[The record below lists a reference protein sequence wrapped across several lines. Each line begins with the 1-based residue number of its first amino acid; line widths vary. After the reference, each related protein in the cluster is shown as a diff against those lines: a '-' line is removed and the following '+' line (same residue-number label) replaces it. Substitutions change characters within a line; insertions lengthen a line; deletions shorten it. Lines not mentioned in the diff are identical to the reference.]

1 MSRRNYIHTMDALI
15 HGYSNFVS
23 GSTFAGEPMVAPA
36 ISMGTSVIADEP
48 VNRYTS
54 RTAVPV
60 TPSFAEERSVQAPML
75 LVESE
80 ADKAE
85 RLNAQTARETASAEM
100 QAKIQASR
108 IATAKIEAERLDKLE
123 AEKQANAP
131 IIVTTTPYSP
141 PPLIIGGGGGGGGI
155 RGGSMGGGEAR
166 KPLSGSTTVAKPS
179 FLKKNFIPLLLVT
192 GAIFVFIKKPIK

>member
-15 HGYSNFVS
+15 HGYSNFVTAP
-23 GSTFAGEPMVAPA
+23 TFVEEPMVAPA
-36 ISMGTSVIADEP
+36 ISMATPILADEP

-85 RLNAQTARETASAEM
+85 RLNAQIGRGTALADLK
-100 QAKIQASR
+100 AKEEAQRLAR
-108 IATAKIEAERLDKLE
+108 IE

-131 IIVTTTPYSP
+131 IIVVPTPYSP
-141 PPLIIGGGGGGGGI
+141 PPLIIGGGGGGGG
-155 RGGSMGGGEAR
+155 GSMGGGEAR
-166 KPLSGSTTVAKPS
+166 PKPSTATVAKPS

-192 GAIFVFIKKPIK
+192 SAIYVFIKKPIK

>member
-1 MSRRNYIHTMDALI
+1 MSRRNHIHTMDAFI
-15 HGYSNFVS
+15 HGYSNFVDVPK
-23 GSTFAGEPMVAPA
+23 FAEEPITAPV
-36 ISMGTSVIADEP
+36 ISMATPIIADEP

-60 TPSFAEERSVQAPML
+60 APSFAEERSVQAPIL
-75 LVESE
+75 FVESE
-80 ADKAE
+80 ADKTE
-85 RLNAQTARETASAEM
+85 RLNAQIARETASAQM
-100 QAKIQASR
+100 QAQIRDSR
-108 IATAKIEAERLDKLE
+108 IAIAKIEADRLAKIE

-131 IIVTTTPYSP
+131 IIVVPTPYSP
-141 PPLIIGGGGGGGGI
+141 PPIIIGGGGG
-155 RGGSMGGGEAR
+155 GGSMGGGEAR

>member
-1 MSRRNYIHTMDALI
+1 MSRRNYIHTMDALV
-15 HGYSNFVS
+15 HGYSNLVTAPSF
-23 GSTFAGEPMVAPA
+23 GQEPMALP
-36 ISMGTSVIADEP
+36 D
-48 VNRYTS
+48 
-54 RTAVPV
+54 
-60 TPSFAEERSVQAPML
+60 APMV

-85 RLNAQTARETASAEM
+85 RLNAQTARETAGAQM
-100 QAKIQASR
+100 QAQIRDSR
-108 IATAKIEAERLDKLE
+108 IATAKIEADRLAKIE

-131 IIVTTTPYSP
+131 IIVVPTPYSP
-141 PPLIIGGGGGGGGI
+141 PPLIIGGGGGG
-155 RGGSMGGGEAR
+155 GGSMGGGEAR

>member
-1 MSRRNYIHTMDALI
+1 
-15 HGYSNFVS
+15 
-23 GSTFAGEPMVAPA
+23 MVAPA
-36 ISMGTSVIADEP
+36 ISMATPILADEP

-60 TPSFAEERSVQAPML
+60 VPSFAEERSVQAPML

-85 RLNAQTARETASAEM
+85 RLNAQTARETAGAQM
-100 QAKIQASR
+100 QAQIRDSR
-108 IATAKIEAERLDKLE
+108 IATAKIEADRLAKIE

-131 IIVTTTPYSP
+131 IIVVPTPYSP
-141 PPLIIGGGGGGGGI
+141 PPLIIGGGGGGGG
-155 RGGSMGGGEAR
+155 GSMGGGEAR
-166 KPLSGSTTVAKPS
+166 PKPSTATVAKPS

-192 GAIFVFIKKPIK
+192 SAIFVFIKKPIK